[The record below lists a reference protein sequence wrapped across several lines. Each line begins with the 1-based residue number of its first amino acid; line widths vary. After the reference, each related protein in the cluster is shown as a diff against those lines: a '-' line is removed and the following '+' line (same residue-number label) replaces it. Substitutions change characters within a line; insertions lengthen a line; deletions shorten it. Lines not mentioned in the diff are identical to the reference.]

1 MSQKILQP
9 RWLSYQGA
17 SDYCSLSARDIQE
30 LVKLKLVRSKNVLKP
45 GATRGRRVI
54 DRLSLDEFIES
65 QSDDISPPVRKRR
78 GREILTESDPKI
90 IHPP

>member
-1 MSQKILQP
+1 VSQKILQP

-45 GATRGRRVI
+45 GAERGRRVI
-54 DRLSLDEFIES
+54 DRLSLDEYIEG
-65 QSDDISPPVRKRR
+65 QGDEISDAASRRKQKGGKAVR
-78 GREILTESDPKI
+78 
-90 IHPP
+90 